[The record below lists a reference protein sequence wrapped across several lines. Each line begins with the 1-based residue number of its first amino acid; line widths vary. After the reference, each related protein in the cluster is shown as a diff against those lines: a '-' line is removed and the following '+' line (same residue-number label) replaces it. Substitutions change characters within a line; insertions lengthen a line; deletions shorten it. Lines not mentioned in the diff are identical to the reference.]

1 MQPAD
6 RPSQNDVDH
15 PCRFR
20 ECELRRDVFV
30 QPAESNVPLARDQR
44 RPAAVAGDGDQIA
57 AFPAVVGPV
66 VVPADPIA
74 ASGAVFAVAADV
86 APGDSIAASGAAFAA
101 FVVAVFAGSVAADVA
116 PGDSTAASGAAFA
129 AFVVAASA
137 EPASAF
143 AAFAAEPAAS
153 FGAAVAAFVAE
164 LVVAFA
170 AELVAVAAVGRR
182 HACRPRRRGLC
193 LERQCHLHRRLKALE
208 SRKK

>member
-1 MQPAD
+1 M
-6 RPSQNDVDH
+6 
-15 PCRFR
+15 
-20 ECELRRDVFV
+20 
-30 QPAESNVPLARDQR
+30 
-44 RPAAVAGDGDQIA
+44 
-57 AFPAVVGPV
+57 
-66 VVPADPIA
+66 
-74 ASGAVFAVAADV
+74 FAVAADV